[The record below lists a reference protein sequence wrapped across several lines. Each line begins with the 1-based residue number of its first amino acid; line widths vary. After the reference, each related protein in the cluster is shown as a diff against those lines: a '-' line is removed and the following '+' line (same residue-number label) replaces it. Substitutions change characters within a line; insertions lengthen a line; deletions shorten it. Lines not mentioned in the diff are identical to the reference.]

1 MIVFMERLFDLW
13 LIVKLF
19 LYFITINFLLLSFNS
34 YNGGLKIYFLIMQ
47 DYIESP
53 NGQLVTRSN
62 KEISIENQAQ
72 LTTALPIPAS
82 PFKIIPS
89 KPALS
94 TIIEQRT
101 RNERTACMP
110 ESKHPNNLKTQLNT
124 RKTRL
129 KEGKPEMADIKAKA

>member
-1 MIVFMERLFDLW
+1 MERLFDLW

-62 KEISIENQAQ
+62 KEIPIQNQAQ

-110 ESKHPNNLKTQLNT
+110 ESKHPNNKQPKNTTQHPKN
-124 RKTRL
+124 
-129 KEGKPEMADIKAKA
+129 KA